1 MIVRTALRIPKE
13 HGAWGMLYVPFA
25 LGVFVAWSGAGRLI
39 LLGVATTL
47 LFIGRESVLAWWRA
61 RSRGN
66 DPGSAT
72 RLMVIY
78 LGLAALAGAPLVFAY
93 RLYGMIP
100 LGLVAGALLVWNARQ
115 AAKREERTI
124 LTEVLGIIGLTLT
137 APVSYYAGLG
147 RWDSTALWLWGLSAL
162 YFVSSVF
169 YVKLRVLTAHSKNA
183 AALSRIRLQC
193 AVYHIALAV
202 LLATAVSAE
211 DLHPYLLAAFA
222 PAIAR
227 ALWPLVRPAKQLVL
241 QRVGRL
247 EILYSLVFLLFSVL
261 GFRSG

>member
-1 MIVRTALRIPKE
+1 
-13 HGAWGMLYVPFA
+13 MLYVPFA
-25 LGVFVAWSGAGRLI
+25 LGVFVAWSGVLRLL
-39 LLGVATTL
+39 LLGVAITL
-47 LFIGRESVLAWWRA
+47 LFIGRESFLAWWRA

-78 LGLAALAGAPLVFAY
+78 LGLASLAGAPLIFPY

-115 AAKREERTI
+115 ATKREERTI

-137 APVSYYAGLG
+137 APVAYYAGLA

-169 YVKLRVLTAHSKNA
+169 YVKLRVLTAHSSNA
-183 AALSRIRLQC
+183 AARSRIKLQC
-193 AVYHIALAV
+193 AVYHIALAI
-202 LLATAVSAE
+202 LLATTVSAE
-211 DLHPYLLAAFA
+211 NLHPYLLAAFA
-222 PAIAR
+222 PALAR
-227 ALWPLVRPAKQLVL
+227 GLWPIVRPAKQLVL